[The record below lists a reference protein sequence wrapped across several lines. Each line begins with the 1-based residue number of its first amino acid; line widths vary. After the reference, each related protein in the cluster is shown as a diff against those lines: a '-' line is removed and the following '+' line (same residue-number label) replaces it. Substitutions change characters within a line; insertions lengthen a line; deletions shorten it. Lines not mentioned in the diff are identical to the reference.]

1 MKKIL
6 LSTIALTLFAIS
18 LLLFDISCKKTA
30 NAQSPTYVLP
40 VATTSKLGG
49 VIPDG
54 TTISVDGTGKIS
66 AAPTTLAPQAGKI
79 IYIKFGAT
87 ALDSQLWTANY
98 DGSGAQQ
105 INITLPA
112 NLTLDG
118 DVKISPDHKTIFFT
132 VFPTSGTAVNYIYAC
147 NIDGSNVHQV
157 IGANVDMQVAY

>member
-6 LSTIALTLFAIS
+6 LSAIVLTFFALS
-18 LLLFDISCKKTA
+18 LLLFEISCKKTA
-30 NAQSPTYVLP
+30 KAQSPTYVLP

-66 AAPTTLAPQAGKI
+66 AVPTTLAPQAGKI

-87 ALDSQLWTANY
+87 ALDNQLWTANY

-112 NLTLDG
+112 NLALDG
-118 DVKISPDHKTIFFT
+118 DIRISPDHKTIFFT
-132 VFPTSGTAVNYIYAC
+132 VYPTSGTAVNYIYAC
-147 NIDGSNVHQV
+147 NIDGTNVHEV
-157 IGANVDMQVAY
+157 ISANSDMQVAY